1 MKFWRE
7 RGGQRLISQI
17 GVRYRSGKTSGRK
30 IVSAREAGV
39 TARASCESITGGQQ
53 GSTHA
58 MAKKKS
64 ANDATG
70 RKVRVKAEVASPEFP
85 EILLA
90 GWSGTVVEVTGKPP
104 AEKYVIEW
112 DAATIAAMPAD
123 YITKCEAQQLYH
135 LMACLDADSVE
146 AV

>member
-1 MKFWRE
+1 MPGSGSLRQAFVLR
-7 RGGQRLISQI
+7 RISQNLQQ
-17 GVRYRSGKTSGRK
+17 V
-30 IVSAREAGV
+30 V
-39 TARASCESITGGQQ
+39 TDT
-53 GSTHA
+53 

-70 RKVRVKAEVASPEFP
+70 RKVRVKAEVTSPEFP

-90 GWSGTVVEVTGKPP
+90 GWTGTVVEVTGKAP

-112 DAATIAAMPAD
+112 DAETLSSMPAD
-123 YITKCEAQQLYH
+123 YITRCESQQLYH
-135 LMACLDADSVE
+135 LMACLDAEAVE